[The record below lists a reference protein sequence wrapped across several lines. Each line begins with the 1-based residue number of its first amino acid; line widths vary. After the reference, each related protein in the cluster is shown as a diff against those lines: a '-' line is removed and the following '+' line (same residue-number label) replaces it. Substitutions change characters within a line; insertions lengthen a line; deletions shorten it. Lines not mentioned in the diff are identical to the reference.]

1 MTHFIVIFALL
12 WGSGT
17 KSDRYAGL
25 FCSFLC
31 PAELGRYKR
40 DQLTEP
46 IYYLAFYRNNL
57 LTPGIDES
65 HEPQLRWKSS
75 NLEGSAGTRRGP
87 LFSPQFY
94 SMLFFFLNVGT
105 WFTDQ
110 GLKPLSPWECI
121 VLTTGPSGKSLIV
134 ACFER
139 MIRCHLRISKEL
151 LMTIR
156 RGISEL
162 HWGP

>member
-1 MTHFIVIFALL
+1 MPCRV
-12 WGSGT
+12 G
-17 KSDRYAGL
+17 KVQ
-25 FCSFLC
+25 
-31 PAELGRYKR
+31 KR
-40 DQLTEP
+40 PVTEP
-46 IYYLAFYRNNL
+46 IYHLAFYRNNL
-57 LTPGIDES
+57 LTPGIDEP

-75 NLEGSAGTRRGP
+75 NFEGSAGTRRGP

-94 SMLFFFLNVGT
+94 SMLFFFNVGT

-121 VLTTGPSGKSLIV
+121 VLTTGPSGKSLI

-139 MIRCHLRISKEL
+139 MIRCHLRISKES